1 MSALCP
7 HCEKPVTY
15 VKCYSIDIESS
26 GAIQSGTAFACPSCS
41 VAISVSLGAP
51 PVVAGLIQETVE
63 ERQP

>member
-26 GAIQSGTAFACPSCS
+26 GAIRQNDSPALKAKMAL
-41 VAISVSLGAP
+41 VAAKG
-51 PVVAGLIQETVE
+51 
-63 ERQP
+63 ERALAELA